1 MRHHSPFQRKCLTL
15 PRQGHVLSWMI
26 RSNSLTC
33 RGRNRP
39 RSAKSTQHLYNIL
52 DLKLRSPDSQ
62 NNALSTL
69 PYQLLQR
76 YIFIG
81 FLISKF
87 PFQPLNKQGLGVKSK
102 QVKNDLNKSKQVKSE
117 PGKFFFLLL
126 IVFPSLCSPLSV

>member
-1 MRHHSPFQRKCLTL
+1 MQREKL
-15 PRQGHVLSWMI
+15 
-26 RSNSLTC
+26 
-33 RGRNRP
+33 RP

-87 PFQPLNKQGLGVKSK
+87 PFQPLNKQGLGVKASRLK
-102 QVKNDLNKSKQVKSE
+102 MTLTKASRLKVNREN
-117 PGKFFFLLL
+117 FFFLLL

>member
-1 MRHHSPFQRKCLTL
+1 MQREKL
-15 PRQGHVLSWMI
+15 
-26 RSNSLTC
+26 
-33 RGRNRP
+33 RP

-117 PGKFFFLLL
+117 PGKFFFFTFNCVSFLMFT
-126 IVFPSLCSPLSV
+126 IKCMTTSKPIPQFPLNGHVNYS